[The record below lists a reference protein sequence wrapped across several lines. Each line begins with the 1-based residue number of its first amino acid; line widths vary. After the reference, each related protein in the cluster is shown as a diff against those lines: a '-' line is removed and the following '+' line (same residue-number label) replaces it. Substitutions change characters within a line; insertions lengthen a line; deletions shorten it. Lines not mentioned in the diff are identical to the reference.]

1 MKRSI
6 KTRLLLLGC
15 LALPGAAF
23 AAPRTVTLEVPGMT
37 CSACPITVKK
47 ALKNV
52 AGVEKVA
59 VTYEPKEAV
68 VTFDDSKTSIERLEE
83 ATRNAGYPSS
93 AKSSARGA
101 KN

>member
-1 MKRSI
+1 MNRSMM
-6 KTRLLLLGC
+6 TRLLLLGS
-15 LALPGAAF
+15 LALSGAAF
-23 AAPRTVTLEVPGMT
+23 AGLRTVTLEVPGMT

-47 ALKNV
+47 ALKDV

-68 VTFDDSKTSIERLEE
+68 VTFDDRKTSIERLQE

-93 AKSSARGA
+93 PKSAQGAAK
-101 KN
+101 